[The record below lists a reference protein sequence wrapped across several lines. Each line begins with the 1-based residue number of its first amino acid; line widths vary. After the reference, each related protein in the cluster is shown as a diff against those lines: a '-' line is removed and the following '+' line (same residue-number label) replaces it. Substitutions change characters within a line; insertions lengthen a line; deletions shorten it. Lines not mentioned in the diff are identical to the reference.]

1 MIDGKL
7 LSEQIRSMIKVK
19 IDDFNEINLA
29 KYSEKPTLGYI
40 LVGSKPESALYV
52 RLKT

>member
-1 MIDGKL
+1 M
-7 LSEQIRSMIKVK
+7 LSEQIRKK
-19 IDDFNEINLA
+19 ISQKIIETNEINKA
-29 KYSEKPTLGYI
+29 KYHDKPYLGYL